1 MVNKVTMSCTA
12 AQIAEK
18 RKQALDRLQSKNTN
32 FQVPPN
38 NNNNNKTSPI
48 AIEIAEKRKQAIER
62 LKSKNILVS
71 LSNNTLPKS
80 PIADQIA
87 EKRRQAIERLQAK
100 NIQIPQTVTSLPSSI
115 SSSSGTNTSHNQLGK
130 ALPKTFVNTR
140 PNPYLKPPEQ
150 NPTNVTAVK
159 TNPFLKPT
167 TTVQTPKKYNKSS
180 KPAIPVV
187 CSFEVINETR
197 FVAKT
202 SGYSDTLINLF
213 KTIPSKCYGKDPNIF
228 F

>member
-1 MVNKVTMSCTA
+1 MSCTA

-18 RKQALDRLQSKNTN
+18 RKQALDRLQSKNAN
-32 FQVPPN
+32 LPISSN

-62 LKSKNILVS
+62 LKSKNILVT

-87 EKRRQAIERLQAK
+87 EKRKQAIERLQAK
-100 NIQIPQTVTSLPSSI
+100 NIRIPATVSSLPSSI
-115 SSSSGTNTSHNQLGK
+115 SSSTVVATNSLQNQMGK
-130 ALPKTFVNTR
+130 APPKTFLNNR
-140 PNPYLKPPEQ
+140 PNPYLKPQQQ
-150 NPTNVTAVK
+150 NPTNVTTVK

-167 TTVQTPKKYNKSS
+167 NTVPTPKKDNKKS
-180 KPAIPVV
+180 KPGVPVC

-202 SGYSDTLINLF
+202 SGYNDSIINLF
-213 KTIPSKCYGKDPNIF
+213 KTIPSKIYGKTT
-228 F
+228 

>member
-1 MVNKVTMSCTA
+1 MSCTA

-18 RKQALDRLQSKNTN
+18 RKQALDRLQSKNAN
-32 FQVPPN
+32 FQVPLN

-62 LKSKNILVS
+62 LKSKNILMT
-71 LSNNTLPKS
+71 LSNNTISKS

-100 NIQIPQTVTSLPSSI
+100 HIRIPQAVSSAPCSI
-115 SSSSGTNTSHNQLGK
+115 STSSVVGTNTLHNQLGK
-130 ALPKTFVNTR
+130 APPPKTFLNKR
-140 PNPYLKPPEQ
+140 PNPYLKQQQP
-150 NPTNVTAVK
+150 NHTNGQITK

-167 TTVQTPKKYNKSS
+167 TTVHPSNKDYRNSKLATP
-180 KPAIPVV
+180 IV
-187 CSFEVINETR
+187 CSFEVINETK

-202 SGYSDTLINLF
+202 SGYSEELINLF
-213 KTIPSKCYGKDPNIF
+213 KSLPSKNYGKSTYLNF
-228 F
+228 